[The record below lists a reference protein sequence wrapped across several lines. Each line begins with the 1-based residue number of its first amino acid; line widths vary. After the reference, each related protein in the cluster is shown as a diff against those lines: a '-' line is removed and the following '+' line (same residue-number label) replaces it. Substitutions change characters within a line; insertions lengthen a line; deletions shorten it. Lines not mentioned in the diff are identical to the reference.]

1 MAERRGS
8 TISWAGCRV
17 SCVGKLFLINREIKQ
32 MAERKIWIV
41 TGSSRGLGRAIVEG
55 ILERGDLVVATA
67 RKTSD
72 LKELVDRYRDRVKA
86 ASLDVTQP
94 EQAQRVVEETVQQ
107 FGRIDVLVNN
117 AGYGF
122 MGAFEEMTSEQFTSQ
137 IDTNFWGTVHVCRAA
152 IPVMRAQRAGHIMNI
167 TSIGG
172 RRGRQGLSGYQAA
185 KFAVEG
191 FSEVLFHEL
200 KAINVKMTIVEPGG
214 FRTDW
219 GGPSTGFAKSIADYD
234 PVIQPFREFMQQY
247 TGSEPGDPVKATNV
261 LFEVSRM
268 DEPPMRLVLGKFAKQ
283 YVKEGYEQS
292 LAELE
297 RLSNLTLSTEHDDVK
312 ERPLPWSDAGG

>member
-1 MAERRGS
+1 MAE
-8 TISWAGCRV
+8 
-17 SCVGKLFLINREIKQ
+17 Q
-32 MAERKIWIV
+32 KIWIV

-55 ILERGDLVVATA
+55 VLERGDIVVATA

-72 LKELVDRYRDRVKA
+72 LQDLVDKYGDRVKA
-86 ASLDVTQP
+86 ASLDVTKP
-94 EQAQRVVEETVQQ
+94 EQAQRVVKETVQQ

-122 MGAFEEMTSEQFTSQ
+122 MGAFEEMTSEQFANQ

-152 IPVMRAQRAGHIMNI
+152 IPVLRAQRAGHIMNI

-172 RRGRQGLSGYQAA
+172 RRGRQGLSGYQSA

-200 KAINVKMTIVEPGG
+200 KAIDVKMTIVEPGG

-219 GGPSTGFAKSIADYD
+219 SGASMGFSEPIADYA
-234 PVIQPFREFMQQY
+234 PVIQPFQEFMRQY
-247 TGSEPGDPVKATNV
+247 TGSEPGDPVKAANV

-283 YVKEGYEQS
+283 HVKEGYEES

-297 RLSNLTLSTEHDDVK
+297 RWSDLTLSTEHDDAR
-312 ERPLPWSDAGG
+312 ERPLPWKKP